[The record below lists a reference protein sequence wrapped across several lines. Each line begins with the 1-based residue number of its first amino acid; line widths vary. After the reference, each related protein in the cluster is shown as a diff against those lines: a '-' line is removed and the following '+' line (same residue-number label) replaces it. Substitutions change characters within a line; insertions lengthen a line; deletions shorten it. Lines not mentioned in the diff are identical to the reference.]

1 MTISL
6 GAFRAA
12 HWLTSAPSRVRNV
25 SLSSPAAQTG
35 SLLRR
40 TLHQR
45 SPKSLD
51 VQPTS
56 KKPYRAPWSGASID
70 GRPVILDDQVKAF
83 SNRHQIFLPTS
94 MRGLRISWPSAMRDR
109 VAFSVSIAPAHTFDE
124 KHFKYVDRD
133 EHPLRASILDTY
145 AAKKE
150 EESLWLWA
158 VSPPSSAAIFVCH
171 VAQRKIRHAFRT
183 ALGQRGYDR
192 YGWRADPEKTRP
204 VYMDENGKP
213 IVSRYPRLVGTIK
226 IRSDAKP
233 VAQAEFENLVAQMR
247 VILRH
252 VESEFGT
259 DTKTGPLSLAR
270 SQRDDS
276 PRRQPRQEGR
286 ADATKWSGSSRPVQ
300 SVGSRMPWQPQA
312 KHKKA

>member
-1 MTISL
+1 M
-6 GAFRAA
+6 GK
-12 HWLTSAPSRVRNV
+12 
-25 SLSSPAAQTG
+25 Q
-35 SLLRR
+35 
-40 TLHQR
+40 
-45 SPKSLD
+45 
-51 VQPTS
+51 
-56 KKPYRAPWSGASID
+56 PYRAPWSAPSID

-94 MRGLRISWPSAMRDR
+94 MHGIRISWPSAIRER
-109 VAFSVSIAPAHTFDE
+109 VAFSVSVARVHTFDE

-133 EHPLRASILDTY
+133 EHPLRASILNIY

-192 YGWRADPEKTRP
+192 YGWRADPERTRP
-204 VYMDENGKP
+204 VYMDESGNP

-233 VAQAEFENLVAQMR
+233 VVQAGFEKLVAQMG
-247 VILRH
+247 VILRQ

-259 DTKTGPLSLAR
+259 DTKAGPPSPAR

-286 ADATKWSGSSRPVQ
+286 ADATKWSSSGRPGQ
-300 SVGSRMPWQPQA
+300 GMGSRTPQ
-312 KHKKA
+312 